1 MNDHLVPGNL
11 LGGEAISLNEKDTLS
26 RGVHYLLEIPWN
38 LSSPVLIIVL
48 KFLNL
53 IKTRFMGQEILKAGL

>member
-1 MNDHLVPGNL
+1 MNGHLVPGNL
-11 LGGEAISLNEKDTLS
+11 GGEALSLNEKDTLS
-26 RGVHYLLEIPWN
+26 RGVCYLLEIPWN

-53 IKTRFMGQEILKAGL
+53 IKTLFMGQEVLKAGL